1 MRCIGIVLAV
11 AALISLTTEGLMAES
26 VDLGNGFMDHG
37 VGVPIS
43 NHRGIVAT
51 VNGEGEPVALAWL
64 RDHRGNYSLLMVN
77 ALTGEYEQFTTPRIG
92 DDPFASVLSSKNRFY
107 THYGSVFM
115 EFDPTVP
122 GFTFHAD
129 TERQMAMSMTE
140 GDDGTIWSAT
150 YPNSGVVS
158 YNPDTGEFRDYGHL
172 YAQNW
177 AQYPRAIATDDQGW
191 VYFNVTSTASQI
203 IILNPETGEA
213 TPVIPEDERL
223 RPGSPSVTRHQDGK
237 VYARN
242 GEQWYQLYAG
252 EATKI
257 DGPPEVPAKPYIAST
272 QGLFHRDFGN
282 GWTLNSLDLVNRVM
296 TATNPEGETV
306 THEFDYESEGAHT
319 MAIGVASDGTV
330 AGGTAFPMRF
340 FSYNPETDE
349 MIDRTALGQWNTIAP
364 TDTLFYI
371 GAYTHGLLQAWDP
384 SKEWTGTDRENPES
398 NPRFLAEAGNVINR
412 PHDLFAHPDG
422 HTVIMAGTPGYGLT
436 GGGLLFYDMETGEE
450 TLLTH
455 EQLIPQQS
463 VHSIAAL
470 PDGNLLCGSTINAG
484 TGGEVKATLAELF
497 VLDMETK
504 QITWQEPLFET
515 ARSYQDLYLAANGLI
530 YGIVDSNRM
539 FVLDPATC
547 GLVHDVDFGAEFGPT
562 VGGQGPR
569 MLIEGPDDRLLL
581 LLQRGFA
588 EVDLESHEIKM
599 LIESPVPLSV
609 GGDYLDGR
617 VYFSRGSHIYSG
629 PLPAAE

>member
-1 MRCIGIVLAV
+1 
-11 AALISLTTEGLMAES
+11 
-26 VDLGNGFMDHG
+26 
-37 VGVPIS
+37 
-43 NHRGIVAT
+43 
-51 VNGEGEPVALAWL
+51 
-64 RDHRGNYSLLMVN
+64 
-77 ALTGEYEQFTTPRIG
+77 
-92 DDPFASVLSSKNRFY
+92 
-107 THYGSVFM
+107 
-115 EFDPTVP
+115 
-122 GFTFHAD
+122 
-129 TERQMAMSMTE
+129 
-140 GDDGTIWSAT
+140 
-150 YPNSGVVS
+150 
-158 YNPDTGEFRDYGHL
+158 
-172 YAQNW
+172 
-177 AQYPRAIATDDQGW
+177 
-191 VYFNVTSTASQI
+191 
-203 IILNPETGEA
+203 
-213 TPVIPEDERL
+213 
-223 RPGSPSVTRHQDGK
+223 
-237 VYARN
+237 
-242 GEQWYQLYAG
+242 
-252 EATKI
+252 
-257 DGPPEVPAKPYIAST
+257 
-272 QGLFHRDFGN
+272 
-282 GWTLNSLDLVNRVM
+282 
-296 TATNPEGETV
+296 
-306 THEFDYESEGAHT
+306 
-319 MAIGVASDGTV
+319 
-330 AGGTAFPMRF
+330 
-340 FSYNPETDE
+340 

-515 ARSYQDLYLAANGLI
+515 ARSYQDLFLAANGLI

-547 GLVHDVDFGAEFGPT
+547 GLVHDVNFGAEFGPT

>member
-11 AALISLTTEGLMAES
+11 AALISFTTEGLMAES

-158 YNPDTGEFRDYGHL
+158 YNPETGEFRDYGHL

-223 RPGSPSVTRHQDGK
+223 RPGSPSVTRHEDGK

-272 QGLFHRDFGN
+272 QGLFLRDFGY
-282 GWTLNSLDLVNRVM
+282 GYRLNSLDLVNRVM
-296 TATNPEGETV
+296 TV
-306 THEFDYESEGAHT
+306 TTTRARARTRWPS
-319 MAIGVASDGTV
+319 ASPL
-330 AGGTAFPMRF
+330 TA
-340 FSYNPETDE
+340 
-349 MIDRTALGQWNTIAP
+349 
-364 TDTLFYI
+364 
-371 GAYTHGLLQAWDP
+371 
-384 SKEWTGTDRENPES
+384 
-398 NPRFLAEAGNVINR
+398 
-412 PHDLFAHPDG
+412 
-422 HTVIMAGTPGYGLT
+422 
-436 GGGLLFYDMETGEE
+436 
-450 TLLTH
+450 
-455 EQLIPQQS
+455 
-463 VHSIAAL
+463 
-470 PDGNLLCGSTINAG
+470 
-484 TGGEVKATLAELF
+484 
-497 VLDMETK
+497 
-504 QITWQEPLFET
+504 
-515 ARSYQDLYLAANGLI
+515 
-530 YGIVDSNRM
+530 
-539 FVLDPATC
+539 PA
-547 GLVHDVDFGAEFGPT
+547 
-562 VGGQGPR
+562 
-569 MLIEGPDDRLLL
+569 
-581 LLQRGFA
+581 
-588 EVDLESHEIKM
+588 
-599 LIESPVPLSV
+599 
-609 GGDYLDGR
+609 
-617 VYFSRGSHIYSG
+617 
-629 PLPAAE
+629 PAAPPSRCASSATTLRPTR

>member
-11 AALISLTTEGLMAES
+11 AALISFTTEGLMAES

-158 YNPDTGEFRDYGHL
+158 YNPETGEFRDYGHL

-223 RPGSPSVTRHQDGK
+223 RPGSPSVTRHEDGK

-282 GWTLNSLDLVNRVM
+282 GYRLNSLDLVNRVM
-296 TATNPEGETV
+296 TVTTPEGETV

-547 GLVHDVDFGAEFGPT
+547 GLVHDVNFGAEFGPT

>member
-11 AALISLTTEGLMAES
+11 AALISFTTEGLMAES

-158 YNPDTGEFRDYGHL
+158 YNPETGEFRDYGHL

-223 RPGSPSVTRHQDGK
+223 RPGSPSVTRHEDGK

-282 GWTLNSLDLVNRVM
+282 GYRLNSLDLVNRVM
-296 TATNPEGETV
+296 TVTTPEGETV

-515 ARSYQDLYLAANGLI
+515 ARSYQDLFLAANGLI

-547 GLVHDVDFGAEFGPT
+547 GLVHDVNFGAEFGPT